1 MDLKFIT
8 YNCRGL
14 PRDRNSL
21 LLRPDIM
28 SVFADA
34 HIVAF
39 QETWL
44 SKQNLSCIN
53 SLHESFVGS
62 GVSKVDETA
71 GLVQGRYSGGVAI
84 MWRKEFCNH
93 IKIIELDSDWCMA
106 VEINMGSVKFVI
118 FNIYMPY

>member
-21 LLRPDIM
+21 QLRPDIM
-28 SVFADA
+28 SVLADA

-44 SKQNLSCIN
+44 SKQSLCCIN
-53 SLHESFVGS
+53 SLHENFVGS
-62 GVSKVDETA
+62 GVSKVDESA
-71 GLVQGRYSGGVAI
+71 GLIQGRNSGGQGWKKLGRAKNLPRTLI
-84 MWRKEFCNH
+84 TFAEH
-93 IKIIELDSDWCMA
+93 
-106 VEINMGSVKFVI
+106 
-118 FNIYMPY
+118 

>member
-28 SVFADA
+28 SVLDDA

-62 GVSKVDETA
+62 GVSKVDESA
-71 GLVQGRYSGGVAI
+71 GLVQSR
-84 MWRKEFCNH
+84 
-93 IKIIELDSDWCMA
+93 
-106 VEINMGSVKFVI
+106 
-118 FNIYMPY
+118 

>member
-34 HIVAF
+34 HMVAF

-62 GVSKVDETA
+62 GVSKVDETV
-71 GLVQGRYSGGVAI
+71 GLVQGRCSGGVAI
-84 MWRKEFCNH
+84 MWRKELSKF
-93 IKIIELDSDWCMA
+93 IKVLRILQLLCKSWFLTLKICD
-106 VEINMGSVKFVI
+106 F
-118 FNIYMPY
+118 

>member
-21 LLRPDIM
+21 QLRPDIM
-28 SVFADA
+28 SVFVDA
-34 HIVAF
+34 HIIAF

-71 GLVQGRYSGGVAI
+71 GLVQGRFSGYNVYSLHCEDH
-84 MWRKEFCNH
+84 KT
-93 IKIIELDSDWCMA
+93 
-106 VEINMGSVKFVI
+106 VETVKTVNTVDTVYI
-118 FNIYMPY
+118 VK